1 MPRDYIRDPL
11 IAPLLRRPFQLI
23 RARVQEGVA
32 AAGYDD
38 IGAAHFNILQHP
50 TPEGMR
56 PSELA
61 ARAQM
66 TKQAANRLIRHLE
79 QRGYLTLEPD
89 ERDQR
94 ARIIRLTDKGWKLIS
109 TIRAV
114 VEQVEAEWS
123 ERLGR
128 RRFDALRRTLG
139 ELGEPPG

>member
-38 IGAAHFNILQHP
+38 IGPAHFNILQHP

-61 ARAQM
+61 ARGHM

-79 QRGYLTLEPD
+79 QGGYLELESD

-94 ARIIRLTDKGWKLIS
+94 ARIIRLT
-109 TIRAV
+109 
-114 VEQVEAEWS
+114 
-123 ERLGR
+123 
-128 RRFDALRRTLG
+128 
-139 ELGEPPG
+139 